1 MREWTAISLPQDTDT
16 EIGQPFMIKSWQDPR
31 VMNGGIL
38 VYLDKFAVVSGA
50 ASGIGRACT
59 ERLQDFNYMLQ
70 LLDLNV
76 VEGSAIEK
84 IDLSKTRSVIRR
96 APDLVVVSHGIGG
109 LGRGWEEVIATNL
122 YGVRNVVEPCIERMV
137 ADKHPG
143 CIVVIASMTG
153 VVVGNRGMS
162 VSNYA
167 ASKGAVAGYVR
178 QRAVEVAPYD
188 IRINAICPGP
198 VVTPM
203 TQRLKNENPDLYKE
217 FFGRCLLPGSIG
229 PFDVADAVL
238 AVAGIRKMTGQL
250 IVVDGGY
257 SIW

>member
-1 MREWTAISLPQDTDT
+1 M
-16 EIGQPFMIKSWQDPR
+16 
-31 VMNGGIL
+31 
-38 VYLDKFAVVSGA
+38 
-50 ASGIGRACT
+50 
-59 ERLQDFNYMLQ
+59 
-70 LLDLNV
+70 
-76 VEGSAIEK
+76 
-84 IDLSKTRSVIRR
+84 IRR

-109 LGRGWEEVIATNL
+109 RGRGWEEVIATNL
-122 YGVRNVVEPCIERMV
+122 YGVRNVVESCIETMV
-137 ADKHPG
+137 ARKHPG

-153 VVVGNRGMS
+153 PVVGNKGMN
-162 VSNYA
+162 VANYA

-203 TQRLKNENPDLYKE
+203 TQKLQEDNPDLYKE
-217 FFGRCLLPGSIG
+217 FFGRCLLPGPISS
-229 PFDVADAVL
+229 FDIADAVL
-238 AVAGIRKMTGQL
+238 AVAGMRKMTGQL